1 MIKNLAKLYSA
12 ELEGLQARLI
22 EVEVDLNVGLH
33 SFNIVGLGDKALQ
46 EAKERV
52 NSALKN
58 SDIKPP
64 NKENR
69 KITVNLAP
77 ADIKKTGSQYDLAI
91 AVGYMLS
98 TEQIKFFD
106 TEGKI
111 FVGELALDGRIRG
124 INGALSIAKLLK
136 DNEFKELFLPK
147 ENAREAALIKDI
159 KIFGVDNLK
168 ELINHL
174 EEREL
179 IKKEPETEFLPDP
192 SASSG
197 LAGTDISEIKG
208 QEHAKRALTIAAA
221 GAHNLLMIGSPG
233 AGKTMLAQAL
243 ISILP
248 PLDLEESIAIT
259 QIYSAAGLLKNRDF
273 IEHRPFRAPHHTA
286 SPVSMIGGG
295 QNPRPGEV
303 SLAHSGVLFLD
314 EMPEFRRDLLEA
326 LRQPLESGSINVAR
340 AKNTLTFPARF
351 SLVAAMNPCP
361 CGYWGDKEKECK
373 CGAHEVS
380 RYQKKVSGP
389 LLDRIDIQV
398 EVPRVRLEDLKKQ
411 RDEKLSEKI
420 KQSIINARQIQ
431 KERFKSNKIQ
441 IKTNAEMSSR
451 QVDELINPEPKAAT
465 LAKDLFGKSLISARG
480 YYRILKIARTIADL
494 EKSQDVEENHLS
506 EAFQYRIRKE

>member
-12 ELEGLQARLI
+12 ELEGLKARLI

-159 KIFGVDNLK
+159 KIFVVDNLK

-340 AKNTLTFPARF
+340 AKNTLTVPARF
-351 SLVAAMNPCP
+351 SLVADLNPCP

-373 CGAHEVS
+373 C
-380 RYQKKVSGP
+380 
-389 LLDRIDIQV
+389 
-398 EVPRVRLEDLKKQ
+398 
-411 RDEKLSEKI
+411 
-420 KQSIINARQIQ
+420 
-431 KERFKSNKIQ
+431 
-441 IKTNAEMSSR
+441 
-451 QVDELINPEPKAAT
+451 
-465 LAKDLFGKSLISARG
+465 
-480 YYRILKIARTIADL
+480 
-494 EKSQDVEENHLS
+494 
-506 EAFQYRIRKE
+506 